1 MKAFLSLL
9 ITTSLIMLIQF
20 YATGSVSKEKSSV
33 TFVRN
38 TALPSLPKYN
48 EEKMKTY
55 ADAAKVFIRQK
66 KYNPTCCFLID
77 MSLPSGQPRFFIYDL
92 GKDSVIKAGLVAHG
106 NCYQEWLEGRK
117 YSNTVGSGCTSLGRY
132 RIGNPYTGM
141 WGYSYK
147 LHGLDSTNSNAF
159 ERTVVLHSHRC
170 VPDEST
176 DDEICQS
183 NGCPTVAPG
192 FLAQLKSIINN
203 SARPVLLWIY
213 Q

>member
-1 MKAFLSLL
+1 MGIVTRSGLKAESTVTQLEVAALHW
-9 ITTSLIMLIQF
+9 
-20 YATGSVSKEKSSV
+20 AVTGS
-33 TFVRN
+33 
-38 TALPSLPKYN
+38 
-48 EEKMKTY
+48 
-55 ADAAKVFIRQK
+55 
-66 KYNPTCCFLID
+66 
-77 MSLPSGQPRFFIYDL
+77 
-92 GKDSVIKAGLVAHG
+92 
-106 NCYQEWLEGRK
+106 
-117 YSNTVGSGCTSLGRY
+117 
-132 RIGNPYTGM
+132 GNPYTGM

-203 SARPVLLWIY
+203 SIRPVLLWIY